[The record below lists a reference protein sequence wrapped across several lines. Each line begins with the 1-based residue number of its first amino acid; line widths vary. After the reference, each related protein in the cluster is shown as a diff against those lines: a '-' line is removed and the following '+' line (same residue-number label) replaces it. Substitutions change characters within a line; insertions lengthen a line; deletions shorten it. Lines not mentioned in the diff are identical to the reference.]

1 MHTIYLFLWNKQ
13 SKRQSSNWRSLGRVW
28 KGSLGQNKVSAAL
41 FVFLSFFLES
51 KCDTSLYSLLD
62 LKLQTEYVFF
72 LQSKLQNHREERM
85 AAGALVY
92 TTRNNFICRSWFLTI
107 SLICAVSVVTNLLG
121 NSWFGSG
128 QDVKFATTGSTVL
141 YVFWLTDNF
150 CAILHQFR
158 IGCILHKTISLCTK
172 LHISA
177 CAALKRLNS
186 GYVWTVCT
194 RWNKV
199 QTGSQTLHLVT
210 FVRATALVNYLL
222 KALGA

>member
-1 MHTIYLFLWNKQ
+1 MEGKLGPKQGCRCPVRLPFFLPWIKMWHKSIFPSGLTTANWVNMFFFSIKA
-13 SKRQSSNWRSLGRVW
+13 SKSSRREDGSWSLGLHDKKQLYMQKPVFDNFADLCRFCRHQSFGQQLIWVW
-28 KGSLGQNKVSAAL
+28 AR
-41 FVFLSFFLES
+41 
-51 KCDTSLYSLLD
+51 C
-62 LKLQTEYVFF
+62 
-72 LQSKLQNHREERM
+72 ERP
-85 AAGALVY
+85 Y
-92 TTRNNFICRSWFLTI
+92 TP
-107 SLICAVSVVTNLLG
+107 
-121 NSWFGSG
+121 
-128 QDVKFATTGSTVL
+128 KFATPGSTVL

-222 KALGA
+222 KAIGA

>member
-1 MHTIYLFLWNKQ
+1 MLQKIAST
-13 SKRQSSNWRSLGRVW
+13 RECSS
-28 KGSLGQNKVSAAL
+28 AT
-41 FVFLSFFLES
+41 
-51 KCDTSLYSLLD
+51 TS
-62 LKLQTEYVFF
+62 EHVFF
-72 LQSKLQNHREERM
+72 LQLKLQNHREERM

-92 TTRNNFICRSWFLTI
+92 TTRNNFICRSRFLTI

-150 CAILHQFR
+150 CAILRQFR

>member
-1 MHTIYLFLWNKQ
+1 MKRSWKSMEGKLGPKQ
-13 SKRQSSNWRSLGRVW
+13 GFRCPVRLP
-28 KGSLGQNKVSAAL
+28 
-41 FVFLSFFLES
+41 FFLPWIKMWHKS
-51 KCDTSLYSLLD
+51 IFPSG
-62 LKLQTEYVFF
+62 LKTANWVNMFF
-72 LQSKLQNHREERM
+72 FQWKLQNHREERM

-92 TTRNNFICRSWFLTI
+92 TTRNNFICRSRFLTI

-121 NSWFGSG
+121 NSWFGSW

>member
-1 MHTIYLFLWNKQ
+1 MFWKSMEGKLGPKQ
-13 SKRQSSNWRSLGRVW
+13 GFRCPVRLP
-28 KGSLGQNKVSAAL
+28 
-41 FVFLSFFLES
+41 FFLPWI
-51 KCDTSLYSLLD
+51 KMWHKSLFPSG
-62 LKLQTEYVFF
+62 LKTANWVNMFLFFF
-72 LQSKLQNHREERM
+72 LLKLQNHREERM

-128 QDVKFATTGSTVL
+128 QDVEFATTGSTVL

-177 CAALKRLNS
+177 CAALKGSIADMCEPFAQGGTKCKQVHKLFTLLLLCAPLPW
-186 GYVWTVCT
+186 WTIC
-194 RWNKV
+194 
-199 QTGSQTLHLVT
+199 
-210 FVRATALVNYLL
+210 
-222 KALGA
+222 